1 MRSQTDNPGRIVKEE
16 GKEREGEILVEEG
29 SRGEEVN
36 NKMEKSSR
44 VKV

>member
-29 SRGEEVN
+29 SRAEEVE
-36 NKMEKSSR
+36 KKIKSSR
-44 VKV
+44 VKA